1 MATAVVLVC
10 CSFLRGG
17 GYFQAVVK
25 KGHTVAQQ
33 AEWVQQGTKL

>member
-10 CSFLRGG
+10 CSFLG

-25 KGHTVAQQ
+25 RGILLAQQ